1 MDQEK
6 IGTFLKE
13 LRKEKGLTQ
22 EKFAEEFN
30 ISNRT
35 VSRWEN
41 GVNMPDIDLII
52 MISDYYGIDLR
63 ELLDG
68 ERKSEKMNKEVEE
81 TVLKAVDYT
90 NEGTQRFTKKLNWLL
105 LAGAILWFIS
115 DLIDHT
121 SLNSIEFL
129 SNASAFLS
137 GGACGLIICGVIAT
151 SRYGKKL
158 HDFKQRL
165 LKRQS

>member
-1 MDQEK
+1 
-6 IGTFLKE
+6 
-13 LRKEKGLTQ
+13 
-22 EKFAEEFN
+22 
-30 ISNRT
+30 
-35 VSRWEN
+35 
-41 GVNMPDIDLII
+41 
-52 MISDYYGIDLR
+52 
-63 ELLDG
+63 
-68 ERKSEKMNKEVEE
+68 MNKEVEE